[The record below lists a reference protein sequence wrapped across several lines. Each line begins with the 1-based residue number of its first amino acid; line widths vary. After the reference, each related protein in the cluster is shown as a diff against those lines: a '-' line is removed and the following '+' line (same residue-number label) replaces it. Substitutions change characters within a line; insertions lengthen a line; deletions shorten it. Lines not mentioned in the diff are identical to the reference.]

1 MNVFIM
7 YFSLKYFETPFVQ
20 AIVLKNL
27 VLAILSAKYLLD
39 KH

>member
-7 YFSLKYFETPFVQ
+7 YFSLKYFETHLCK

-27 VLAILSAKYLLD
+27 ISAILYAKYLLD